1 MKKNNKEGY
10 CIVLTDRLRNY
21 IKRRQWRK
29 INSHNMTHLISLN
42 AMSNVKVGNYSYGDI
57 CVLYNNADVLLKI
70 GNFCSIGP
78 NVIFIL
84 NSEHPVDHIS
94 TYPFKVKLFGTVEN
108 EAITKGDIVLQ
119 DDVWIGCNCTIMSG
133 VTIGQGA
140 VVAAGAVVIRDVPPY
155 AIVGGVPAKVIKYRF
170 SEDVVSELLKVDF
183 SSITADLLKQHESD
197 LYEPLKDAK
206 QIEWLKQ

>member
-1 MKKNNKEGY
+1 MVVGKFKSIINRVYWRLKNKHNY
-10 CIVLTDRLRNY
+10 TRLFAGGAFNN
-21 IKRRQWRK
+21 I
-29 INSHNMTHLISLN
+29 I
-42 AMSNVKVGNYSYGDI
+42 VGNYSYGDLH
-57 CVLYNNADVLLKI
+57 VLYNNADVILKI
-70 GNFCSIGP
+70 GSFCSIGP
-78 NVIFIL
+78 NVTFVL

-140 VVAAGAVVIRDVPPY
+140 VVAAGAVVTRDVPPY